1 MKLKD
6 IHRSLYYE
14 FDSMILISKDK
25 HGDDVDKILTRALQ
39 KLKADG
45 RLDKINEKVH
55 KSYIDWQPYKDNF

>member
-1 MKLKD
+1 LKD

>member
-1 MKLKD
+1 
-6 IHRSLYYE
+6 
-14 FDSMILISKDK
+14 MILISKDK